1 MDVPEAQQV
10 FLERQAEPWPGR
22 WDSGDTSAGCAPW
35 VTFTVFLISHGV
47 NTCVFQGSAFSL
59 SASKCHCTPGWKD
72 EAKFGMY
79 GVCRIPVLLGV
90 RARVLVVVG
99 KAFSKEFSVIPLL
112 DEGLLWRF
120 FSETACAP
128 TLYSGWTKA
137 IYESWRVGR
146 CFPSECKSLTR
157 VEWEWFI
164 CMGRHSR
171 NLSCLLIRFLSGERK
186 LIR

>member
-1 MDVPEAQQV
+1 
-10 FLERQAEPWPGR
+10 
-22 WDSGDTSAGCAPW
+22 
-35 VTFTVFLISHGV
+35 VFLISHGV

-112 DEGLLWRF
+112 DEGLL
-120 FSETACAP
+120 
-128 TLYSGWTKA
+128 
-137 IYESWRVGR
+137 
-146 CFPSECKSLTR
+146 
-157 VEWEWFI
+157 
-164 CMGRHSR
+164 
-171 NLSCLLIRFLSGERK
+171 
-186 LIR
+186 